1 MFDLSHEKLFLKTPR
16 CLTNKGTVSISFLLF
31 FFCKKKKQ
39 IQKSNQKNP
48 FSELPG
54 PIPMIFGPKKR
65 AFALVFDFS
74 FLGSNADV
82 DICQK
87 TRHSHSRSKIT
98 NSRILVSRRVDG
110 LGKCFHRQNN

>member
-1 MFDLSHEKLFLKTPR
+1 MMVVFFQRFLDRNGNYEKRRTLDISQQTKT
-16 CLTNKGTVSISFLLF
+16 KIFE
-31 FFCKKKKQ
+31 KKNQ
-39 IQKSNQKNP
+39 IKKSNQKNP

-54 PIPMIFGPKKR
+54 PIPMIFGPKKS

-82 DICQK
+82 DISQK